1 MAKAK
6 TSITTENRSGSAAD
20 AAAKEQRTEMPLSD
34 LHPFEGH
41 PFKVLDDELMEQTVE
56 SIKQIGVV
64 SPLIVRPD
72 PEGGYEILSGHRRL
86 HAAQLAGLE
95 TVPVI
100 VKEMDDDAAIIF
112 MVDSNLQRENILP
125 SERAFSYKMKL
136 EAMKHQ
142 GERADLQPETTSR
155 QLGEK
160 LQTSVAVMSEEMGES
175 QRQIQRFIRL
185 TNLIPEILDMVDE
198 KKIAF
203 NPAVELSYLKPSEQ
217 KEFLEAMDYFLK
229 CRLGKK
235 GLAIKKYANGLD
247 DSPVMRSD
255 YVSPVKSIG
264 HGITTMQDLENNA
277 EVWCV
282 MLELV
287 QEIGTKLR
295 THKKKAGG
303 IAISIRNNELFTKE
317 WQCRISIPTQSP
329 TYLAKT
335 AFSLFAKNYQW
346 EHPIR
351 SVTVRA
357 INLFEEDCPIQY
369 DLFTDVKSLDRQE
382 RLDAAI
388 EQIRFRFGKD
398 AIKNGVLFQKSKM
411 PTERKVDLVMP
422 TGMIG

>member
-1 MAKAK
+1 MQRVILHCDMNNFYASVECMLNPELKNKPVAVCGSVEERHGIVLAKNYAAKAFGVSTGEAIWQAK
-6 TSITTENRSGSAAD
+6 QKCQDLVIVEPHYEQYMKFSKLAREIYGRYTDQIEPYGMDECWLDVTGSGCMGTGFEIADEIRRTVKFELGLTISAGVSFNKIFAKLGSDMKKPDAITCIEAD
-20 AAAKEQRTEMPLSD
+20 SFREKIWCLPASD
-34 LHPFEGH
+34 LLGVGRATE
-41 PFKVLDDELMEQTVE
+41 KVLSGYGIHTIGEL
-56 SIKQIGVV
+56 
-64 SPLIVRPD
+64 
-72 PEGGYEILSGHRRL
+72 
-86 HAAQLAGLE
+86 A
-95 TVPVI
+95 
-100 VKEMDDDAAIIF
+100 
-112 MVDSNLQRENILP
+112 
-125 SERAFSYKMKL
+125 
-136 EAMKHQ
+136 
-142 GERADLQPETTSR
+142 TTS
-155 QLGEK
+155 
-160 LQTSVAVMSEEMGES
+160 
-175 QRQIQRFIRL
+175 
-185 TNLIPEILDMVDE
+185 DD
-198 KKIAF
+198 
-203 NPAVELSYLKPSEQ
+203 
-217 KEFLEAMDYFLK
+217 FLK
-229 CRLGKK
+229 CRLGKN

-295 THKKKAGG
+295 AHKKKAGG
-303 IAISIRNNELFTKE
+303 IAISIRNNELYTKE
-317 WQCRISIPTQSP
+317 WQCRIGIPTQSP

-335 AFSLFAKNYQW
+335 AFALFAKNYQW

-398 AIKNGVLFQKSKM
+398 AIKNGVPFQKSKM

>member
-1 MAKAK
+1 
-6 TSITTENRSGSAAD
+6 
-20 AAAKEQRTEMPLSD
+20 
-34 LHPFEGH
+34 
-41 PFKVLDDELMEQTVE
+41 
-56 SIKQIGVV
+56 
-64 SPLIVRPD
+64 
-72 PEGGYEILSGHRRL
+72 
-86 HAAQLAGLE
+86 
-95 TVPVI
+95 
-100 VKEMDDDAAIIF
+100 
-112 MVDSNLQRENILP
+112 
-125 SERAFSYKMKL
+125 MKL
-136 EAMKHQ
+136 VLA
-142 GERADLQPETTSR
+142 
-155 QLGEK
+155 EK
-160 LQTSVAVMSEEMGES
+160 PSVAMSLSKVIGS
-175 QRQIQRFIRL
+175 NQRGDGYMEGNGYL
-185 TNLIPEILDMVDE
+185 VSWCVGHL
-198 KKIAF
+198 
-203 NPAVELSYLKPSEQ
+203 VELSQP
-217 KEFLEAMDYFLK
+217 EAYDE
-229 CRLGKK
+229 
-235 GLAIKKYANGLD
+235 KYAKWRYD
-247 DSPVMRSD
+247 DLPILPEHWQ
-255 YVSPVKSIG
+255 YQVSVSTKKQF
-264 HGITTMQDLENNA
+264 GILKKLMQDLENNA

-335 AFSLFAKNYQW
+335 AFALFAKNYQW

-369 DLFTDVKSLDRQE
+369 DLFTDMKSLDRQE

>member
-1 MAKAK
+1 MQWAEHLYLTDKTAKKKDKIIRKANRGIGML
-6 TSITTENRSGSAAD
+6 SIYLITLASNPQNLFDIFHAAHLKQSAFYR
-20 AAAKEQRTEMPLSD
+20 QD
-34 LHPFEGH
+34 LF
-41 PFKVLDDELMEQTVE
+41 
-56 SIKQIGVV
+56 VV
-64 SPLIVRPD
+64 GIAS
-72 PEGGYEILSGHRRL
+72 GYE
-86 HAAQLAGLE
+86 
-95 TVPVI
+95 
-100 VKEMDDDAAIIF
+100 
-112 MVDSNLQRENILP
+112 
-125 SERAFSYKMKL
+125 
-136 EAMKHQ
+136 EA
-142 GERADLQPETTSR
+142 
-155 QLGEK
+155 
-160 LQTSVAVMSEEMGES
+160 
-175 QRQIQRFIRL
+175 
-185 TNLIPEILDMVDE
+185 
-198 KKIAF
+198 
-203 NPAVELSYLKPSEQ
+203 
-217 KEFLEAMDYFLK
+217 
-229 CRLGKK
+229 
-235 GLAIKKYANGLD
+235 
-247 DSPVMRSD
+247 
-255 YVSPVKSIG
+255 
-264 HGITTMQDLENNA
+264 
-277 EVWCV
+277 
-282 MLELV
+282 LELV